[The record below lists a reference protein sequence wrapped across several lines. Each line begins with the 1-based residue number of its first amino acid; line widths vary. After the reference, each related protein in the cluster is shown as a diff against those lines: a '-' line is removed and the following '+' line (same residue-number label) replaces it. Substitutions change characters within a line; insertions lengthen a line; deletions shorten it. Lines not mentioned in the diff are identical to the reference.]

1 MAEDDYKGRSGA
13 ASYAARRVS
22 SPTGMDRPGGH
33 PGRDTTSS
41 GRDWDQ
47 ESKDRESSGNNN
59 SQNNNQTGQ
68 SGNNQGGQHKLK
80 AALDRLAAEGKADT
94 EQANV
99 LKRYLSGVVSPHDK
113 SDDKTPFH
121 QKQTLY
127 DDFLNEQIH
136 KPIDFAGKFDKY
148 DVNQPMAFGFGSVF
162 GASSGE
168 LGKSSKAVTDSLKV
182 MFDDFVGRGIP
193 PQEAA
198 QLTFNAMYP
207 TVTMAGGHP
216 GRDTK
221 GIANLMGDPK
231 IQYKKI
237 TQQLMGGYEGPTR
250 YGLWGNYGG
259 GGGWGSGWGGYGGGG
274 GSGGGYGFSMQQDPM
289 QQGYQRGQVGPGTL
303 QEQVNQIYLGMGN
316 LNAAPGFNKNRGGLI
331 SLLGLN

>member
-99 LKRYLSGVVSPHDK
+99 LKRYLSGVVSPHDQQGG
-113 SDDKTPFH
+113 PPG
-121 QKQTLY
+121 QKDTRSFAEKRTLY
-127 DDFLNEQIH
+127 DDYYAGI
-136 KPIDFAGKFDKY
+136 KPNYNKYGLPSDKL
-148 DVNQPMAFGFGSVF
+148 DPVK
-162 GASSGE
+162 
-168 LGKSSKAVTDSLKV
+168 LGKYELAV
-182 MFDDFVGRGIP
+182 
-193 PQEAA
+193 
-198 QLTFNAMYP
+198 N
-207 TVTMAGGHP
+207 
-216 GRDTK
+216 
-221 GIANLMGDPK
+221 
-231 IQYKKI
+231 
-237 TQQLMGGYEGPTR
+237 
-250 YGLWGNYGG
+250 
-259 GGGWGSGWGGYGGGG
+259 
-274 GSGGGYGFSMQQDPM
+274 
-289 QQGYQRGQVGPGTL
+289 
-303 QEQVNQIYLGMGN
+303 
-316 LNAAPGFNKNRGGLI
+316 
-331 SLLGLN
+331 

>member
-1 MAEDDYKGRSGA
+1 
-13 ASYAARRVS
+13 
-22 SPTGMDRPGGH
+22 
-33 PGRDTTSS
+33 
-41 GRDWDQ
+41 
-47 ESKDRESSGNNN
+47 
-59 SQNNNQTGQ
+59 
-68 SGNNQGGQHKLK
+68 
-80 AALDRLAAEGKADT
+80 
-94 EQANV
+94 
-99 LKRYLSGVVSPHDK
+99 
-113 SDDKTPFH
+113 
-121 QKQTLY
+121 
-127 DDFLNEQIH
+127 
-136 KPIDFAGKFDKY
+136 
-148 DVNQPMAFGFGSVF
+148 MAFGFGSVF

-316 LNAAPGFNKNRGGLI
+316 LNAAPGFNKNRGGII